1 MTDNIIYKD
10 ECYAINGAA
19 FSVYKEMGNGFLESV
34 YQECL
39 EYEFADTNIPFVS
52 QPRLDIFFKGRL
64 LKQKFIPDFICYN
77 KIVVEL
83 KAVKTITVEHEAQVL
98 NYLQSTGMKL
108 GLIINFGSYPKAVIK
123 RYAL

>member
-10 ECYAINGAA
+10 ESYAINGAA
-19 FSVYKEMGNGFLESV
+19 FSVYKEMGNGFLESI

-39 EYEFADTNIPFVS
+39 EYELTDRKIPFIS
-52 QPRLDIFFKGRL
+52 QPKLDLFFKGRL
-64 LKQKFIPDFICYN
+64 LKQKFIPDFICYD

-83 KAVKTITVEHEAQVL
+83 KAVKTISVEHEAQVL
-98 NYLQSTGMKL
+98 NYLKSTKMKL
-108 GLIINFGSYPKAVIK
+108 GLIVNFGNYPKVVIK